1 MNSKLRNMAVSIA
14 TKKKFLKNFQE
25 GIIQGRKLLFAANH
39 HWGDRLLTDLYF
51 KIEKSDW
58 IDIQKKHQLIMVL
71 ANSWW
76 MYINSLSKEIKESEV
91 DLIKYID
98 AYKRFYSF
106 LMKIDDFYLLNNF
119 FNNLLKNFIKKD
131 ELSLS
136 GITNFI
142 NSFCFKVKE
151 KKEDQKL
158 IELQILLTYLRKSVF
173 PQDFFHLSMELIG
186 RAIFKIEPG
195 KRALFLYILL
205 ENTNLEYNL
214 MENSDE
220 FVKNISKTLV
230 NRIPSYLKNDLSDV
244 SKIQFNE
251 RNYQSYINDLNELIY
266 YLNNIAEDSW
276 IILIIKSIFTKL
288 SKFSS
293 FGEAITY
300 IRRYIDFAVSRN
312 RFELAF
318 AIYDYLE
325 DIFLSQSDLGYD
337 NVLIE
342 LWLEASKKFVVMNE
356 KRYLLQSLEK
366 LNNYLKIPQ
375 SNAQILHYF
384 HTSDILWQ
392 FKSRFFSLDQ
402 KDFWRMMFHR
412 ALFEEN
418 DIDLAKK
425 LLPYLDKNIQAV
437 LPDLEILLNDI
448 KSLVNNDKFFEEED
462 SIPKFLSEAPDIKQM
477 IFRIDSHGLISY
489 RFIFDGAEI
498 VEGRILNEFWND
510 AQLFEIFNSIYS
522 ETKESSFDF
531 SITDLG
537 KLMFLFLNKSIR
549 NLFKKF
555 KVKSLGRIPEIYFIL
570 DQMTIPFELIFDNNF
585 FLLKYS
591 MGYIIGEPPLEGIS
605 FEEDQGLNSVNNEK
619 NSKVLII
626 ESTNSSNPLIWNEQT
641 KKKELLFN
649 FPKGGEELDYILN
662 FFNNREEVVEISI
675 LSGLDST
682 REKILSYLNSG
693 NYSIIHFIGNVFY
706 SELNPFHSY
715 FLTNDNELITFN
727 DINTALK
734 SINRLHKPFIFFN
747 TQLFDT
753 KGERL
758 TNAMRA
764 FGEIIKEFDLNLISG
779 ILAKVI
785 PIFDDET
792 QTITSNFY
800 IHFLNDLSQ
809 GISLL
814 KSRQECMVN
823 RIEKLI
829 EQDLK
834 NLSEE
839 EGSKHITIQNSKSI
853 SSFILYGKPW
863 KKIN

>member
-1 MNSKLRNMAVSIA
+1 MSYKLRKMVVCL
-14 TKKKFLKNFQE
+14 TTRKKFLKSFQE

-76 MYINSLSKEIKESEV
+76 MYINSLSREIKEKEI

-98 AYKRFYSF
+98 AHKRFYSF
-106 LMKIDDFYLLNNF
+106 LTKVDDFYLLNNF
-119 FNNLLKNFIKKD
+119 FNNLLKNFIKRD

-142 NSFCFKVKE
+142 NSFCFKAKE
-151 KKEDQKL
+151 KKEYQIL

-173 PQDFFHLSMELIG
+173 PQDLFHLSMELIG
-186 RAIFKIEPG
+186 RTIFKLEPG
-195 KRALFLYILL
+195 KRALFLYVLL
-205 ENTNLEYNL
+205 ENTNLEFNL
-214 MENSDE
+214 MDDSDE
-220 FVKNISKTLV
+220 FVKYIAKTLV

-244 SKIQFNE
+244 AKIQFNE
-251 RNYQSYINDLNELIY
+251 RNYQSYIEDLNELIH

-276 IILIIKSIFTKL
+276 FIVIIKNIFTKL
-288 SKFSS
+288 NKFSS

-300 IRRYIDFAVSRN
+300 IRKYIDFAVRRN
-312 RFELAF
+312 RFDLAF

-342 LWLEASKKFVVMNE
+342 LWLEASKKFVIMNE

-375 SNAQILHYF
+375 TNAQIFHYF
-384 HTSDILWQ
+384 YTSDILWQ

-418 DIDLAKK
+418 DIDLATK
-425 LLPYLDKNIQAV
+425 LVPYLDKNIQSV
-437 LPDLEILLNDI
+437 LPDLEILFNDV
-448 KSLVNNDKFFEEED
+448 KSFVNDVKFFDDED
-462 SIPKFLSEAPDIKQM
+462 SIPKFLIEPLDIKQM

-489 RFIFDGAEI
+489 RFTFIKDEI

-522 ETKESSFDF
+522 ENKESRFNF

-537 KLMFLFLNKSIR
+537 KLMYLFLNKSIR
-549 NLFKKF
+549 TLFKQF
-555 KVKSLGRIPEIYFIL
+555 KVQSLGQVPEIYFIL

-605 FEEDQGLNSVNNEK
+605 FEKEQGLDSVNHERGY
-619 NSKVLII
+619 KVLII
-626 ESTNSSNPLIWNEQT
+626 ESTNSSNPLVWNEQL
-641 KKKELLFN
+641 KKKDLLFS
-649 FPKGGEELDYILN
+649 FPNGGEELSYILN
-662 FFNNREEVVEISI
+662 FFNNREEIGQISVLAGI
-675 LSGLDST
+675 DST
-682 REKILSYLNSG
+682 RGKILSNLKSG
-693 NYSIIHFIGNVFY
+693 DYSIIHLIGNVFY
-706 SELNPFHSY
+706 SEQNPFHSY
-715 FLTNDNELITFN
+715 FLTNNNELITFY
-727 DINTALK
+727 DINKVLK
-734 SINRLHKPFIFFN
+734 SINRLRKPLIFFN

-753 KGERL
+753 KGEKL
-758 TNAMRA
+758 ANAMRV
-764 FGEIIKEFDLNLISG
+764 FGEIIKDFDLNLSCG
-779 ILAKVI
+779 VLAKVI

-800 IHFLNDLSQ
+800 NHFLNELSQ

-814 KSRQECMVN
+814 KARQECMVN
-823 RIEKLI
+823 RIERLI

-834 NLSEE
+834 TLDQD
-839 EGSKHITIQNSKSI
+839 EGSTHITIQNSKSI

>member
-1 MNSKLRNMAVSIA
+1 MTVSVA
-14 TKKKFLKNFQE
+14 TRKKFLKAFQE

-58 IDIQKKHQLIMVL
+58 IDVQKKHQLIMVL

-76 MYINSLSKEIKESEV
+76 MYINSLSKEIRENEIE
-91 DLIKYID
+91 LIKYID

-106 LMKIDDFYLLNNF
+106 LIQIDDFYLLNNF
-119 FNNLLKNFIKKD
+119 FNNLLKSFIKKD

-186 RAIFKIEPG
+186 RTIFKIEPG
-195 KRALFLYILL
+195 KRALFLYVLL
-205 ENTNLEYNL
+205 VNTNLEYNL
-214 MENSDE
+214 MLDSDE
-220 FVKNISKTLV
+220 FVKYISKILV
-230 NRIPSYLKNDLSDV
+230 NRIPSYLKNDLSEV
-244 SKIQFNE
+244 TKIQFNE
-251 RNYQSYINDLNELIY
+251 RNYQTYVDDLNELIY

-276 IILIIKSIFTKL
+276 IILIIKNIFAKL
-288 SKFSS
+288 NKFST
-293 FGEAITY
+293 FGEAIAY
-300 IRRYIDFAVSRN
+300 IRRYIDFAIKRN

-325 DIFLSQSDLGYD
+325 DILLSQSDLGYD

-342 LWLEASKKFVVMNE
+342 LWLEASKKFVIMNE

-375 SNAQILHYF
+375 TNAQILHYF
-384 HTSDILWQ
+384 YTSDILWQ

-425 LLPYLDKNIQAV
+425 LFQYLDTNIQSI
-437 LPDLEILLNDI
+437 LPDLGVLLNDV
-448 KSLVNNDKFFEEED
+448 KSLVDEVKFFNDED
-462 SIPKFLSEAPDIKQM
+462 SIPKFKGEALDIKQM

-489 RFIFDGAEI
+489 RFIFDKVEI
-498 VEGRILNEFWND
+498 VEGRILNEYWND
-510 AQLFEIFNSIYS
+510 AQLFDIFNNIYS
-522 ETKESSFDF
+522 EIKESSLDF

-549 NLFKKF
+549 TLFKQY
-555 KVKSLGRIPEIYFIL
+555 KVKSLGQIPEIYFIL

-605 FEEDQGLNSVNNEK
+605 FEEEENVNSINIEK
-619 NSKVLII
+619 KYKVLII
-626 ESTNSSNPLIWNEQT
+626 ESTNSANPLIWNEET
-641 KKKELLFN
+641 KMKELLFE
-649 FPKGGEELDYILN
+649 FPNGREELDYIFN
-662 FFNNREEVVEISI
+662 FFNNREEIIEISI
-675 LSGLDST
+675 LSGIDST

-693 NYSIIHFIGNVFY
+693 DYSLIHFIGNVFY

-715 FLTNDNELITFN
+715 FLTNDNELITFH
-727 DINTALK
+727 DINTTLK
-734 SINRLHKPFIFFN
+734 SINRLHRPFIFFN

-764 FGEIIKEFDLNLISG
+764 FGEIIKSFDLNLISG

-792 QTITSNFY
+792 QMITSNFY
-800 IHFLNDLSQ
+800 INFLNDLSQ

-814 KSRQECMVN
+814 KARQECMIN
-823 RIEKLI
+823 RIERII

-834 NLSEE
+834 SLDED

>member
-1 MNSKLRNMAVSIA
+1 MAVSL
-14 TKKKFLKNFQE
+14 TYRKKFLKTFQE
-25 GIIQGRKLLFAANH
+25 GIIQGRKLLFTANH

-76 MYINSLSKEIKESEV
+76 MYINSLSKEIRENDV

-106 LMKIDDFYLLNNF
+106 LIKIDDFYLLNSF
-119 FNNLLKNFIKKD
+119 FNNLLKKFIKKE

-151 KKEDQKL
+151 KEENQKL
-158 IELQILLTYLRKSVF
+158 IELQLLLTYLRKSVF

-186 RAIFKIEPG
+186 RAIFKIDPG
-195 KRALFLYILL
+195 KRALFLYVLL
-205 ENTNLEYNL
+205 ENTNLEYDL

-220 FVKNISKTLV
+220 FVKYISKTLV
-230 NRIPSYLKNDLSDV
+230 NRIPSYLKSDLSDV
-244 SKIQFNE
+244 GKIQFNE
-251 RNYQSYINDLNELIY
+251 RNYQSYIDELNELIY

-276 IILIIKSIFTKL
+276 IILIIKNIFTKL

-300 IRRYIDFAVSRN
+300 IRRYIDFAVNRN
-312 RFELAF
+312 RFDLAF

-342 LWLEASKKFVVMNE
+342 LWLEACKKFVVMNE

-375 SNAQILHYF
+375 TNAQILHYF
-384 HTSDILWQ
+384 HTGDILWQ
-392 FKSRFFSLDQ
+392 LKSRFFSLDQ

-412 ALFEEN
+412 ALFEEK

-425 LLPYLDKNIQAV
+425 LFPYLDKNIQAV
-437 LPDLEILLNDI
+437 LPDLEILLNDV
-448 KSLVNNDKFFEEED
+448 KSLVNSVKFFDDED
-462 SIPKFLSEAPDIKQM
+462 SIPRFLGEPLDINQM
-477 IFRIDSHGLISY
+477 IFRIDSNGLISY
-489 RFIFDGAEI
+489 RFIFVGAKI

-522 ETKESSFDF
+522 ETEESSFDF

-549 NLFKKF
+549 NLFKQF
-555 KVKSLGRIPEIYFIL
+555 KVKSLGHVPEIYFIL

-591 MGYIIGEPPLEGIS
+591 MGYIIGEPPLEGVS
-605 FEEDQGLNSVNNEK
+605 FEEEHRLDSAINEK
-619 NSKVLII
+619 KYKVLII
-626 ESTNSSNPLIWNEQT
+626 ESTNSANPLIWNEQT
-641 KKKELLFN
+641 KKKESLFD
-649 FPKGGEELDYILN
+649 FPNGGEELDYILN
-662 FFNNREEVVEISI
+662 FFNNREEIIEITI
-675 LSGLDST
+675 LAGLDST
-682 REKILSYLNSG
+682 RDKVISYLKSG
-693 NYSIIHFIGNVFY
+693 DYSIIHFIGNVFY

-715 FLTNDNELITFN
+715 FLTNDDELITFY
-727 DINTALK
+727 DINTTLK
-734 SINRLHKPFIFFN
+734 SINKLHHPFIFFN

-753 KGERL
+753 KGKKL
-758 TNAMRA
+758 TSAMRA
-764 FGEIIKEFDLNLISG
+764 FGEIIKDFDLNLTCG

-814 KSRQECMVN
+814 KARQECMVN
-823 RIEKLI
+823 RIERLI

-834 NLSEE
+834 ILDED

>member
-1 MNSKLRNMAVSIA
+1 MNNKLRKMAVSLA
-14 TKKKFLKNFQE
+14 TRKKFLKAFQE

-76 MYINSLSKEIKESEV
+76 MYVNSLSKEIRENDV

-106 LMKIDDFYLLNNF
+106 LIKVDDFYLLNNF
-119 FNNLLKNFIKKD
+119 FTKLLKDFIKMD

-136 GITNFI
+136 GITSFI

-151 KKEDQKL
+151 KNEDQKL

-186 RAIFKIEPG
+186 RTIFKIEPG
-195 KRALFLYILL
+195 KRALFLYVLL
-205 ENTNLEYNL
+205 ENTNLEFNL
-214 MENSDE
+214 MEDSDE
-220 FVKNISKTLV
+220 FVKYISKTLV
-230 NRIPSYLKNDLSDV
+230 NRIPSYLKTNLSNV
-244 SKIQFNE
+244 AKIQFND
-251 RNYQSYINDLNELIY
+251 RNYQSYIDELSELIY

-276 IILIIKSIFTKL
+276 IILIIKNIFSKL
-288 SKFSS
+288 NRFAS

-300 IRRYIDFAVSRN
+300 IRKFIDFAVKRN

-325 DIFLSQSDLGYD
+325 DLFLSQSDLGYD

-342 LWLEASKKFVVMNE
+342 LWLEASKKFVIMNE
-356 KRYLLQSLEK
+356 KRFLLQSLEK

-375 SNAQILHYF
+375 TNPQIFHYF
-384 HTSDILWQ
+384 YTSDILWQ

-402 KDFWRMMFHR
+402 RDFWRMMFHR

-418 DIDLAKK
+418 DIELAIK
-425 LLPYLDKNIQAV
+425 LLPYLDKQIQSV
-437 LPDLEILLNDI
+437 LPDLDILLNDV
-448 KSLVNNDKFFEEED
+448 KSLVNDVKFFDDED
-462 SIPKFLSEAPDIKQM
+462 NIPKSLIEPLDIKQM

-489 RFIFDGAEI
+489 HFIFTKDEI
-498 VEGRILNEFWND
+498 VEGQIFSEYWND

-522 ETKESSFDF
+522 EIKESRFDF

-537 KLMFLFLNKSIR
+537 KLMYLFLNKSIR
-549 NLFKKF
+549 TLFKQF
-555 KVKSLGRIPEIYFIL
+555 KVQSLGQIPEIYFIL

-591 MGYIIGEPPLEGIS
+591 IGYIIGEPPLEGIS
-605 FEEDQGLNSVNNEK
+605 FEKRERLESINNEK
-619 NSKVLII
+619 KYKVLII
-626 ESTNSSNPLIWNEQT
+626 ESTNSSNPLVWNEQL
-641 KKKELLFN
+641 KKKELLFS
-649 FPKGGEELDYILN
+649 FPNGQEELSYILN
-662 FFNNREEVVEISI
+662 LFNNRDEIGEISVLVGI
-675 LSGLDST
+675 DAT
-682 REKILSYLNSG
+682 REKILSSLRSG
-693 NYSIIHFIGNVFY
+693 DYSIIHFVGNVFY

-715 FLTNDNELITFN
+715 FLTNDNELITFY
-727 DINTALK
+727 DINKLFK
-734 SINRLHKPFIFFN
+734 SINRLRKPLIFFN

-758 TNAMRA
+758 ANAMRA
-764 FGEIIKEFDLNLISG
+764 FGEIMKNFDLNLTCG
-779 ILAKVI
+779 VLAKVI

-800 IHFLNDLSQ
+800 IHFLNELSQ

-814 KSRQECMVN
+814 KARQECMVN
-823 RIEKLI
+823 RLERLI

-834 NLSEE
+834 SLDDA